1 MKIVNNPRFA
11 GTTIRNVVAPEPSRC
26 ATNVTRSTETKII
39 QFFLKKPVK
48 PLEKGTG
55 FMYNSPVVCL
65 GMKR

>member
-1 MKIVNNPRFA
+1 MSEK
-11 GTTIRNVVAPEPSRC
+11 TDS
-26 ATNVTRSTETKII
+26 KII